1 MGERTLWIDG
11 VRVAATDAGSLD
23 VPGVDEVFQDRV
35 GCALGDANAVGDL
48 ADARVGVLRDGHE
61 HVSVVCQ
68 QTKPWSGEI
77 ETLYGIHLSGR
88 RPNPTLGRPTT
99 SIELLRQVSANLRLR
114 FSQTSA
120 SEVSMI
126 GVVGAA
132 APREVA

>member
-1 MGERTLWIDG
+1 VGERTLWIDG

-23 VPGVDEVFQDRV
+23 V
-35 GCALGDANAVGDL
+35 
-48 ADARVGVLRDGHE
+48 VGVLRDGHE